1 MKSGHPEEAAP
12 PGDLLVMVSGTSIE
26 LKALLLRLETRGVRC
41 VQIAEG
47 AASDTTSAQLPRLV
61 LCDLASEGA
70 LDAVAQFYAKT
81 PEPGPPWVA
90 LGTPRGTLSDGEN
103 ALLAGALERYRRP
116 LDVQAIAEKLAAVL
130 RQPRASRAPQS
141 QPQREVTLAPLKP
154 RASQGPRL
162 SVPPRVEG
170 GPPSSAPASRQSA
183 PAPEELAPVP
193 SRQLGGAGA
202 EHSVVSP
209 ELETLLAEAERRV
222 QAQISMQGGAVG
234 SSPPEAATAHLSDD
248 VWDALGEALDDDAD
262 NPVGDVLSEA
272 MPPPSPLALDAAE
285 PSLPPAPAP
294 VGDSTVPPGHWPDAV
309 GEDTGPFAPM
319 PDSEPTSG
327 SLHPLTAAGKSN
339 APATLAPGAA
349 RRAQRDD
356 EPEDESHAPA
366 ADAAA
371 SVADA
376 LSSIAIE
383 ARASLTPPPPTT
395 APPAPR
401 RRTLEPRPA
410 TVPAFVPPL
419 SEAPPSD
426 RGTTGAL
433 RDEPLSGWTEERVP
447 SPPERTPEPRGSE
460 ARSERPH
467 ERPEPRGS
475 EARAE
480 RQHQAA
486 EGRITEARIE
496 RPHER
501 PAEPRANEARAER
514 PAERAPEPLASAPTP
529 RLELPNAL
537 VRGGAPLVIGRAV
550 RQRFS
555 GCLAFEVD
563 QGLRRVVFKDGDV
576 VIAVSAVHGESL
588 VAYLSQRG
596 DLAPETAAQIE
607 HRIPT
612 FGRHAGAALIA
623 RGLLE
628 QGELWP
634 VLRGHSEW
642 VLSQLFLIE
651 RGTVQIE
658 HPIPERLAAEPA
670 VFGGATGAEVLV
682 EVVERAI
689 PPAQALEHLG
699 SLSATFKPGSA
710 FGLLGECALPAELG
724 KLVARAR
731 EISLEQL
738 LDEADE
744 PILPCVL
751 YALGL
756 LEVLRKV
763 EMEAAPAARAPGLR
777 AAPERDQID
786 DDALRARVQARR
798 ALVDE
803 GDYFAL
809 LGVPRQATGYD
820 IRRSYVEL
828 RRQFDPGQVLRQST
842 LDLADDVDT
851 ILEVLDEAYEI
862 LRDQQRRERYRRAI
876 ESMP

>member
-1 MKSGHPEEAAP
+1 
-12 PGDLLVMVSGTSIE
+12 
-26 LKALLLRLETRGVRC
+26 
-41 VQIAEG
+41 
-47 AASDTTSAQLPRLV
+47 
-61 LCDLASEGA
+61 
-70 LDAVAQFYAKT
+70 
-81 PEPGPPWVA
+81 
-90 LGTPRGTLSDGEN
+90 
-103 ALLAGALERYRRP
+103 
-116 LDVQAIAEKLAAVL
+116 
-130 RQPRASRAPQS
+130 
-141 QPQREVTLAPLKP
+141 
-154 RASQGPRL
+154 
-162 SVPPRVEG
+162 
-170 GPPSSAPASRQSA
+170 
-183 PAPEELAPVP
+183 
-193 SRQLGGAGA
+193 
-202 EHSVVSP
+202 
-209 ELETLLAEAERRV
+209 
-222 QAQISMQGGAVG
+222 
-234 SSPPEAATAHLSDD
+234 
-248 VWDALGEALDDDAD
+248 
-262 NPVGDVLSEA
+262 
-272 MPPPSPLALDAAE
+272 
-285 PSLPPAPAP
+285 
-294 VGDSTVPPGHWPDAV
+294 
-309 GEDTGPFAPM
+309 
-319 PDSEPTSG
+319 
-327 SLHPLTAAGKSN
+327 
-339 APATLAPGAA
+339 
-349 RRAQRDD
+349 
-356 EPEDESHAPA
+356 
-366 ADAAA
+366 
-371 SVADA
+371 
-376 LSSIAIE
+376 
-383 ARASLTPPPPTT
+383 
-395 APPAPR
+395 
-401 RRTLEPRPA
+401 
-410 TVPAFVPPL
+410 
-419 SEAPPSD
+419 
-426 RGTTGAL
+426 
-433 RDEPLSGWTEERVP
+433 
-447 SPPERTPEPRGSE
+447 
-460 ARSERPH
+460 
-467 ERPEPRGS
+467 
-475 EARAE
+475 
-480 RQHQAA
+480 
-486 EGRITEARIE
+486 
-496 RPHER
+496 
-501 PAEPRANEARAER
+501 
-514 PAERAPEPLASAPTP
+514 
-529 RLELPNAL
+529 
-537 VRGGAPLVIGRAV
+537 
-550 RQRFS
+550 
-555 GCLAFEVD
+555 
-563 QGLRRVVFKDGDV
+563 
-576 VIAVSAVHGESL
+576 
-588 VAYLSQRG
+588 
-596 DLAPETAAQIE
+596 
-607 HRIPT
+607 
-612 FGRHAGAALIA
+612 LIA

>member
-12 PGDLLVMVSGTSIE
+12 QGDLLVMVSGTSIE

-41 VQIAEG
+41 VPLGDG
-47 AASDTTSAQLPRLV
+47 AGGDTGAAQLPRLV
-61 LCDLASEGA
+61 VCDLASDGA
-70 LDAVAQFYAKT
+70 LGAVAQFYART
-81 PEPGPPWVA
+81 PEPSPPWVA
-90 LGTPRGTLSDGEN
+90 LGTPRGTLTEGEST
-103 ALLAGALERYRRP
+103 LLSGALERYRRP
-116 LDVQAIAEKLAAVL
+116 LDVQVISEKLAAVL

-141 QPQREVTLAPLKP
+141 QPQRDVTLAPLKP
-154 RASQGPRL
+154 RPSQGARL
-162 SVPPRVEG
+162 SVPPRLE

-193 SRQLGGAGA
+193 SRQLGSPGP

-262 NPVGDVLSEA
+262 NPMGDVLSEA

-285 PSLPPAPAP
+285 PSLPPPAA

-309 GEDTGPFAPM
+309 NEDTGPFAPM

-349 RRAQRDD
+349 RRALR
-356 EPEDESHAPA
+356 DESQDEAPE
-366 ADAAA
+366 AAA

-376 LSSIAIE
+376 LSSIAIG
-383 ARASLTPPPPTT
+383 APASLTPPPPST
-395 APPAPR
+395 APPPPR
-401 RRTLEPRPA
+401 RRAEETRPA
-410 TVPAFVPPL
+410 TVPAFVPPP
-419 SEAPPSD
+419 SESPPSE

-433 RDEPLSGWTEERVP
+433 RGEPLSGWTEERVP
-447 SPPERTPEPRGSE
+447 ASPERTPDP
-460 ARSERPH
+460 
-467 ERPEPRGS
+467 
-475 EARAE
+475 
-480 RQHQAA
+480 
-486 EGRITEARIE
+486 RITEARIE
-496 RPHER
+496 RVPEPRVSEARGERGPAAERVSEARGER
-501 PAEPRANEARAER
+501 PQER
-514 PAERAPEPLASAPTP
+514 PPESPPAP

-563 QGLRRVVFKDGDV
+563 QGLRRVVFKEGDV
-576 VIAVSAVHGESL
+576 VIAASAVHGESL

-658 HPIPERLAAEPA
+658 HPLPERLAAEPA

-699 SLSATFKPGSA
+699 SLSATFKPGGA
-710 FGLLGECALPAELG
+710 FGLLGECALPAPIG

-744 PILPCVL
+744 PVLPCVL

-763 EMEAAPAARAPGLR
+763 EMDAAPALRAPGLR

-842 LDLADDVDT
+842 LDLADDLDT

>member
-1 MKSGHPEEAAP
+1 
-12 PGDLLVMVSGTSIE
+12 V
-26 LKALLLRLETRGVRC
+26 
-41 VQIAEG
+41 
-47 AASDTTSAQLPRLV
+47 
-61 LCDLASEGA
+61 
-70 LDAVAQFYAKT
+70 
-81 PEPGPPWVA
+81 
-90 LGTPRGTLSDGEN
+90 
-103 ALLAGALERYRRP
+103 
-116 LDVQAIAEKLAAVL
+116 
-130 RQPRASRAPQS
+130 
-141 QPQREVTLAPLKP
+141 
-154 RASQGPRL
+154 
-162 SVPPRVEG
+162 
-170 GPPSSAPASRQSA
+170 
-183 PAPEELAPVP
+183 
-193 SRQLGGAGA
+193 
-202 EHSVVSP
+202 
-209 ELETLLAEAERRV
+209 
-222 QAQISMQGGAVG
+222 
-234 SSPPEAATAHLSDD
+234 
-248 VWDALGEALDDDAD
+248 
-262 NPVGDVLSEA
+262 
-272 MPPPSPLALDAAE
+272 
-285 PSLPPAPAP
+285 
-294 VGDSTVPPGHWPDAV
+294 
-309 GEDTGPFAPM
+309 
-319 PDSEPTSG
+319 
-327 SLHPLTAAGKSN
+327 
-339 APATLAPGAA
+339 
-349 RRAQRDD
+349 
-356 EPEDESHAPA
+356 
-366 ADAAA
+366 
-371 SVADA
+371 
-376 LSSIAIE
+376 
-383 ARASLTPPPPTT
+383 
-395 APPAPR
+395 
-401 RRTLEPRPA
+401 
-410 TVPAFVPPL
+410 
-419 SEAPPSD
+419 
-426 RGTTGAL
+426 
-433 RDEPLSGWTEERVP
+433 
-447 SPPERTPEPRGSE
+447 ERT
-460 ARSERPH
+460 
-467 ERPEPRGS
+467 S

-480 RQHQAA
+480 R
-486 EGRITEARIE
+486 
-496 RPHER
+496 PL
-501 PAEPRANEARAER
+501 
-514 PAERAPEPLASAPTP
+514 ERAPEPAPAP

-563 QGLRRVVFKDGDV
+563 QGLRRVVFKEGDV
-576 VIAVSAVHGESL
+576 VIAASAVHGESL

-634 VLRGHSEW
+634 VLRGHAEW

-710 FGLLGECALPAELG
+710 FKLLGECALPAEIA

-763 EMEAAPAARAPGLR
+763 ELEAVPAARAPGLH

>member
-1 MKSGHPEEAAP
+1 
-12 PGDLLVMVSGTSIE
+12 
-26 LKALLLRLETRGVRC
+26 
-41 VQIAEG
+41 
-47 AASDTTSAQLPRLV
+47 
-61 LCDLASEGA
+61 
-70 LDAVAQFYAKT
+70 
-81 PEPGPPWVA
+81 
-90 LGTPRGTLSDGEN
+90 
-103 ALLAGALERYRRP
+103 
-116 LDVQAIAEKLAAVL
+116 KLAAVL

-154 RASQGPRL
+154 RSSQGPRL
-162 SVPPRVEG
+162 SVPPRLE
-170 GPPSSAPASRQSA
+170 GPPSSAPGSRQSA

-193 SRQLGGAGA
+193 SRQLGSPGA

-285 PSLPPAPAP
+285 PSLPPAPVA
-294 VGDSTVPPGHWPDAV
+294 VGDSTIPPGHWPDAV
-309 GEDTGPFAPM
+309 NEDTGPFASM

-349 RRAQRDD
+349 RRALRD
-356 EPEDESHAPA
+356 EELPA
-366 ADAAA
+366 AEAAA
-371 SVADA
+371 GVADA
-376 LSSIAIE
+376 VSSIAIE
-383 ARASLTPPPPTT
+383 APARFSAPPPSTTPPPP
-395 APPAPR
+395 R
-401 RRTLEPRPA
+401 RRTAEPRPA
-410 TVPAFVPPL
+410 TVPAFVPPA
-419 SEAPPSD
+419 SEPPSE
-426 RGTTGAL
+426 RGTTGGL
-433 RDEPLSGWTEERVP
+433 RGEPLSGWTEERVP
-447 SPPERTPEPRGSE
+447 PAPE
-460 ARSERPH
+460 ARV
-467 ERPEPRGS
+467 
-475 EARAE
+475 
-480 RQHQAA
+480 
-486 EGRITEARIE
+486 TEARIE
-496 RPHER
+496 RA
-501 PAEPRANEARAER
+501 AEPRVSEARGERGPPDERGSPARAER
-514 PAERAPEPLASAPTP
+514 PPERPPESAPAP

-563 QGLRRVVFKDGDV
+563 QGLRRVVFKEGDV
-576 VIAVSAVHGESL
+576 VIAASAVHGESL

-607 HRIPT
+607 HRIPA

-634 VLRGHSEW
+634 VLRGHAEW
-642 VLSQLFLIE
+642 VLSQVFSIE

-699 SLSATFKPGSA
+699 SLSATFKPGNA
-710 FGLLGECALPAELG
+710 FKLLGECALPAEIAQ
-724 KLVARAR
+724 LVARAR

-738 LDEADE
+738 LEEADE

-763 EMEAAPAARAPGLR
+763 EQEAAPATRAPGLR

-828 RRQFDPGQVLRQST
+828 RRQFDPAQVLRQST